1 MNRFTPPDS
10 EPHGSFRSRLLW
22 VVVACLIVFLI
33 GLLRG
38 PHRDGTTDATDLSSA
53 GEQRGA
59 VHSSADSSNAPVR
72 PRRVNAAPAPTAE
85 EIVAGKVR
93 AFGRSRHELVRTIA
107 RRSQKEIPA
116 EIERFFEAVEAG
128 GWKEIEARW
137 TAMSKRSG
145 QYEGSTHSPELD
157 PYWMAVLDAYG
168 VAEQANDWP
177 AQQLLD
183 YGNAVLESLRPGM
196 VYVGG
201 TDPGRWIPEL
211 LNETSGGEQHIMVT
225 QNAMADGR
233 YVEFMD
239 TLYGERMTALTAE
252 DSKRAFQ
259 EYIADAQK
267 RLEHDQQ
274 FPDEAKQMR
283 PGEDARFVDGK
294 FQVSGQVAVMAINE
308 KLLQA
313 LMDKNP
319 ELSFAIGE
327 SFPLKGTYA
336 DALPLGPLME
346 LRAQDKFT
354 ADHATQSLEY
364 WQAKA
369 QQVLSDPVAGNT
381 PDTLKTYSHDVNS
394 SANLLAAHDYNNEAE
409 QAYRLSSQLWPGNP
423 EPIAGL
429 AEILARNG
437 RAEEARLVVD
447 EFSRNFPDQRQ
458 AAEKIKASTLA
469 TFTPKTVK
477 R

>member
-1 MNRFTPPDS
+1 M
-10 EPHGSFRSRLLW
+10 
-22 VVVACLIVFLI
+22 
-33 GLLRG
+33 
-38 PHRDGTTDATDLSSA
+38 
-53 GEQRGA
+53 
-59 VHSSADSSNAPVR
+59 HSSAESSNASVR
-72 PRRVNAAPAPTAE
+72 LRRANAAPAPTAE

-116 EIERFFEAVEAG
+116 EIERFFEAIEAG
-128 GWKEIEARW
+128 NWKEIDALW

-183 YGNAVLESLRPGM
+183 YGNAVVDSLRPGM

-211 LNETSGGEQHIMVT
+211 LNETGGREQHIMVT

-239 TLYGERMTALTAE
+239 TLYGDRMTALTAE

-259 EYIADAQK
+259 DYIADAQK

-274 FPDEAKQMR
+274 FPDEPKQMR

-294 FQVSGQVAVMAINE
+294 FQVSGQVAVMSINE

-319 ELSFAIGE
+319 DLSFAIGE

-336 DALPLGPLME
+336 DAVPLGPLME
-346 LRAQDKFT
+346 LRAQDEQNKFT
-354 ADHATQSLEY
+354 PDRAAQSLEY

-369 QQVLSDPVAGNT
+369 QQVLSN
-381 PDTLKTYSHDVNS
+381 PDAYYSTETLKTYSHDVNS

-423 EPIAGL
+423 EPIGSLAG
-429 AEILARNG
+429 ILARDG
-437 RAEEARLVVD
+437 RAEEARLLLE
-447 EFSRNFPDQRQ
+447 EFSRNFPDQSK
-458 AAEKIKASTLA
+458 AAEKIKA
-469 TFTPKTVK
+469 TFQVSVPAQPA
-477 R
+477 RP